1 MPEILWNSKFE
12 IKPNKWVF
20 VQSAEHKKRGSAL
33 VSSLSRRWSP
43 PEFYYHFREGGHVAA
58 LKSHKR
64 HQYFFYIDIR
74 DFFGSINRTRVTR
87 VLKKHMKY
95 DAARLVANF
104 STIKITINSEEKY
117 SLPFGFT
124 QSPFLSAMCL
134 DDSQLGRLLRE
145 YSVLASSGSLNV
157 SVYMDDIILSS
168 NNFKYLNDAGLSILN
183 AAKRSNFE
191 IKDVGNAKVKQ
202 LVEVFNVNLSHRL
215 LEITADKMQDFSM
228 RYASSSN
235 PNEQKGIYDYVLSV
249 NPSQAVL
256 L

>member
-1 MPEILWNSKFE
+1 MPKRLWVDKFE

-20 VQSAEHKKRGSAL
+20 VQSLEHKKRGLAL
-33 VSSLSRRWSP
+33 VAGLARRWSP

-74 DFFGSINRTRVTR
+74 DFFGSINKTRITR
-87 VLKKHMKY
+87 ILKKHMKY
-95 DAARLVANF
+95 DAARSVANF
-104 STIKITINSEEKY
+104 STVKIKSNSEEKY
-117 SLPFGFT
+117 VLPFGFT

-145 YSVLASSGSLNV
+145 YSVLSSSGSLNV

-168 NNFKYLNDAGLSILN
+168 SNLKYLTDAGQSILTAVN
-183 AAKRSNFE
+183 RSGFE
-191 IKDVGNAKVKQ
+191 IKDIGDADVKE
-202 LVEVFNVNLSHRL
+202 LVEVFNVRLSQGL
-215 LEITADKMQDFSM
+215 LEITQEKMHDFSM
-228 RYASSSN
+228 RYAVSSN
-235 PNEQKGIYDYVLSV
+235 ENEQLGIYNYVKSI
-249 NPSQAVL
+249 NPAQAAL